1 MMLIGRIYER
11 SVMETMLDGN
21 QAELLAVVGRRRIGK
36 TFLIREVYKKQLVFE
51 FVGIQNATNKEHLM
65 AFLYQI
71 KDTFPDTQFTSPFKN
86 WIEAFHALTKELSQL
101 KSQEKPVVFFDEFPW
116 ISSRKSDFLKAF
128 SYFWNAWASKK
139 TIVVAV
145 CGSSTSWMVDHLI
158 NNKGG
163 LHNRITRTI
172 YLSPFDCLETKE
184 FLLKK
189 GLKFTDEQIT
199 EIYMAMGGVPFYL
212 NLIPQGSSVSQSL
225 QEVFFTSQ
233 SPLKNEFQNLYA
245 SLFLHF
251 ETHVSIIKACFSKWK
266 GLTHSEIVATAGLK
280 SGGTASKCIKELE
293 NAGFLTAIQPF
304 GNQKKDTLFRLSD
317 EFSIFYLQFI
327 DKKKNTDFQSISQTQ
342 SYKIWKGFAFENF
355 CFKHIK
361 RIKEI
366 LGISGILVNTSSFM
380 AKSTEQKGGFQIDLL
395 LDRKD
400 DCINLCEIKYYDTPF
415 KITKKIG
422 EEWLSKIENFRVQA
436 KTKKTIFFTLISKSG
451 VQVNDFQGFLIDK
464 SIVLK
469 DFFGR

>member
-1 MMLIGRIYER
+1 MELIGRVYES
-11 SVMETMLDGN
+11 SVMETLLNSN
-21 QAELLAVVGRRRIGK
+21 QAEFLAVVGRRRVGK
-36 TFLIREVYKKQLVFE
+36 TFLIREVYKTQIAFE
-51 FVGIQNATNKEHLM
+51 FVGIQNGTTQEHLI
-65 AFLYQI
+65 AFLYRI
-71 KDTFPDTQFTSPFKN
+71 KETFPDTEFVNPFKN
-86 WIEAFHALTKELSQL
+86 WMEAFQALTTALSQL
-101 KSQEKPVVFFDEFPW
+101 KSASKPVVFFDELPW
-116 ISSRKSDFLKAF
+116 ISSRKSDFLKAY

-139 TIVVAV
+139 NILVVV
-145 CGSSTSWMVDHLI
+145 CGSSTSWMVDNLI

-184 FLLKK
+184 FLLNK

-199 EIYMAMGGVPFYL
+199 EIYMAMGGVPYYL
-212 NLIPQGSSVSQSL
+212 NLIPQGMSVSQSL
-225 QEVFFTSQ
+225 QELFFTPQ

-245 SLFLHF
+245 ALFLHY
-251 ETHVSIIKACFSKWK
+251 ETHIAIIKACFSKWK

-280 SGGTASKCIKELE
+280 SGGTTTKCIKELE
-293 NAGFLTAIQPF
+293 DSGFLTTIQPF
-304 GNQKKDTLFRLSD
+304 GNLKKDTLFRLSD

-327 DKKKNTDFQSISQTQ
+327 EKKKNADFQSISQTQ

-361 RIKEI
+361 RLKEV
-366 LGISGILVNTSSFM
+366 LGISGILANAASFM
-380 AKSTEQKGGFQIDLL
+380 SKSKGEQEGFQIDLL
-395 LDRKD
+395 IDRKD
-400 DCINLCEIKYYDTPF
+400 DCINLCEVKYYDMPF

-422 EEWLSKIENFRVQA
+422 EDWLNKIENFRVQS
-436 KTKKTIFFTLISKSG
+436 KTKKTIFFTLISKNG

-469 DFFGR
+469 DFYR